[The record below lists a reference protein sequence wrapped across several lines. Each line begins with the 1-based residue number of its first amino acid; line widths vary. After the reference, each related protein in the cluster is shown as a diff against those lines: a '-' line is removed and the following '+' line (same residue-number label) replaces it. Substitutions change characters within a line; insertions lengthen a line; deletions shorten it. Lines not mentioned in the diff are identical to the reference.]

1 MHILV
6 MPLHA
11 SRQFGNSCWPYFAQG
26 GDQFPTLEGKD
37 RLWRNF
43 GNGTDPRQ
51 NNGPARYRKMR
62 YYCAMRLIS
71 NKALREFAS
80 LHPPADAALQGWRRV
95 VEQSVFRNFAE
106 LKQAFNAVD
115 KVGNSFVFNI
125 AGNRYRLIAA
135 IHFNTQVLYVRRVM
149 THAEYDQWRP

>member
-1 MHILV
+1 
-6 MPLHA
+6 
-11 SRQFGNSCWPYFAQG
+11 
-26 GDQFPTLEGKD
+26 
-37 RLWRNF
+37 
-43 GNGTDPRQ
+43 
-51 NNGPARYRKMR
+51 
-62 YYCAMRLIS
+62 MRLIS

-80 LHPPADAALQGWRRV
+80 THPPADAALQGWRRV
-95 VEQSVFRNFAE
+95 VEQSVFRNFAD

-125 AGNRYRLIAA
+125 AGNHYRLIAA